1 MKTNIVIFEINPEH
15 LDVFRVPEST
25 VPAATLRRCKRLPV
39 FASTATTRRSKT
51 GKNFH
56 VVNDAL
62 AVEARATNGVEELKF
77 PFQPLPG
84 ETVFHVFMAM

>member
-25 VPAATLRRCKRLPV
+25 VPAATLQALAGIC
-39 FASTATTRRSKT
+39 FNCDDDASVEDWE
-51 GKNFH
+51 NFH
-56 VVNDAL
+56 VVDHAL